1 MGMTLTC
8 ARPLTHAH
16 ARVQGFKAF
25 VIIYALY
32 LLYCDLLISDV
43 YSPHFF
49 TLSTAQGPITT
60 VIFITVS

>member
-1 MGMTLTC
+1 M
-8 ARPLTHAH
+8 RAH

-25 VIIYALY
+25 VIVYALH

-43 YSPHFF
+43 DSPRFS
-49 TLSTAQGPITT
+49 TISTAQGPVTT